1 MATTSSN
8 EENSYGMIRCKAKTI
23 DKQMEQNSV
32 FFFKNKTLPSFWL
45 FLININSSHGPK
57 LGNVLFF

>member
-32 FFFKNKTLPSFWL
+32 FFSKTRRCPAFGCS
-45 FLININSSHGPK
+45 
-57 LGNVLFF
+57 